1 MRRRMIQNPFT
12 VLLVFYLLAFA
23 ILFFYSIFSF
33 PNFLAVFQ
41 WPYVWSNSFI
51 LFMRYCIPVTVA
63 AVAIAYSLLPTTDT
77 VRMRSGQQPFSR
89 LVSSHLTTF
98 IVLTIIY
105 TVFVLGLYPLAQ
117 RNMGRFDS
125 LTRQARSFRDK
136 AEAAMGE
143 DDRES
148 ALLNYQRY
156 LAIDKNNRKVMELVS
171 DLQMEMIAE
180 GSEPV
185 QEVQRDLES
194 MRVKDL
200 AEGQDP
206 YQLYKIAEG
215 FYEREDYFSAH
226 YYASLAYQID
236 PTRADARR
244 LAARAR
250 EMIASKELSKLEAEE
265 RQLYER
271 KREGYEYFINK
282 EYFKAY
288 HVFRELRDIYPKD
301 ADVNSYL
308 QKSAERLSE
317 ETFFLNEAQEI
328 DTLPGSTEL
337 LFVNR
342 KEGDEREIVYI
353 GKIVGIDAGV
363 FCKDIEVLRFN
374 AQGLLYHYHAEYG
387 RLRDSN
393 INLHGIDRNTPDRE
407 SVPRYLSG
415 ANRLRR
421 EQLPYTLILSPAL
434 DQLPNL
440 KAGKVS
446 SATAESLGFFS
457 LWQVRRQI
465 ESYGYLE
472 SFVSLEILRR
482 LILPFSFLVLCL
494 LSVAIGWRYQARF
507 TARPHW
513 ILIVLMPLFPFVAIL
528 ISELYLYAQRIILA
542 FVLLRL
548 GFSISLIIFLALQ
561 GLLLLT
567 TMIVLAGQRTD

>member
-1 MRRRMIQNPFT
+1 
-12 VLLVFYLLAFA
+12 
-23 ILFFYSIFSF
+23 
-33 PNFLAVFQ
+33 
-41 WPYVWSNSFI
+41 
-51 LFMRYCIPVTVA
+51 
-63 AVAIAYSLLPTTDT
+63 
-77 VRMRSGQQPFSR
+77 
-89 LVSSHLTTF
+89 
-98 IVLTIIY
+98 
-105 TVFVLGLYPLAQ
+105 
-117 RNMGRFDS
+117 
-125 LTRQARSFRDK
+125 
-136 AEAAMGE
+136 
-143 DDRES
+143 
-148 ALLNYQRY
+148 
-156 LAIDKNNRKVMELVS
+156 
-171 DLQMEMIAE
+171 
-180 GSEPV
+180 
-185 QEVQRDLES
+185 
-194 MRVKDL
+194 
-200 AEGQDP
+200 
-206 YQLYKIAEG
+206 
-215 FYEREDYFSAH
+215 
-226 YYASLAYQID
+226 
-236 PTRADARR
+236 
-244 LAARAR
+244 
-250 EMIASKELSKLEAEE
+250 
-265 RQLYER
+265 
-271 KREGYEYFINK
+271 
-282 EYFKAY
+282 
-288 HVFRELRDIYPKD
+288 VFRELRDIYPKD

-507 TARPHW
+507 TVRPHW

-548 GFSISLIIFLALQ
+548 GFAISLIIFLALQ